1 MHIVIRSHGDFDIDV
16 CIEHDVE
23 AGAEESTDTGHGSIE
38 MISDIAVS
46 SKKMCTWA
54 DIKYQNI
61 VHVYY
66 LRVRCKKSPIIAI
79 NRQGLYSHMAAI
91 CISYAEMAGTLG
103 ESY

>member
-1 MHIVIRSHGDFDIDV
+1 MHIVIRPYGDFDIDV
-16 CIEHDVE
+16 CINHDVE
-23 AGAEESTDTGHGSIE
+23 VGVDESNDTGHASIE

-54 DIKYQNI
+54 DIKYSNI

-79 NRQGLYSHMAAI
+79 DRQEHL
-91 CISYAEMAGTLG
+91 EN
-103 ESY
+103 